1 MEEEDKGG
9 VEVEEE
15 RKVMN
20 RETTRPTRGWAPE
33 LQTDRQAGQRIKPRA
48 AQGGPGKGSELSSLS
63 AWVSSTEITHDMNH
77 L

>member
-9 VEVEEE
+9 VEVEERKKGNEQRDDENNE
-15 RKVMN
+15 RMGA
-20 RETTRPTRGWAPE
+20 RAP
-33 LQTDRQAGQRIKPRA
+33 DRQAGGPANQ
-48 AQGGPGKGSELSSLS
+48 AQGGAGGPGKGSELSSLS

>member
-20 RETTRPTRGWAPE
+20 RETTRTTRGWAPE

-48 AQGGPGKGSELSSLS
+48 AQGGQAKDQSCLPSLPGSPPQR
-63 AWVSSTEITHDMNH
+63 
-77 L
+77 